1 MVASSARDRSGR
13 SSSRAGNRAVTTI
26 LIVDDEP
33 LIVDILAEV
42 LQDEG
47 YDVLTAHNGR
57 AALAAVDNGVPGL
70 VLMDVMMPGMD
81 GHEAYR
87 AIRAHPRGKGIPVV
101 LMSAAVK
108 PSLVDPG
115 VSAFLP
121 KPIDLDKLLGLVA
134 RLLGSA

>member
-1 MVASSARDRSGR
+1 
-13 SSSRAGNRAVTTI
+13 VTTI
-26 LIVDDEP
+26 LVVDDEP
-33 LIVDILAEV
+33 LIVDVLAEV

-47 YDVLTAHNGR
+47 YDVVR
-57 AALAAVDNGVPGL
+57 AYDGHGALAAVEGDAPGL
-70 VLMDVMMPGMD
+70 VLMDVMMPGMN
-81 GHEAYR
+81 GHDAYR
-87 AIRAHPRGKGIPVV
+87 AIRAHARGQGIPVV

-134 RLLGSA
+134 RLLGST